1 MDGGR
6 RNDRLGR
13 SGPGSGGAGSGEG
26 VTGRLLDRVAIVT
39 GTARGIGRAIAA
51 RYAAEG
57 AIVIGIDIQA
67 EAGADAAEAIR
78 REIEGAGGPEG
89 RCGTMHFVAGDV
101 SNEEDVRRTVRE
113 VRETHGRIDILVNDA
128 AVQIEALA
136 TDVRVEDFHRI
147 VDVNLLGCVL
157 TCREALPAMVDQGG
171 GAIVNLSSVNA
182 FSADPLLP
190 VYGATKAAI
199 IGYTKS
205 VAVAFGPHGVRANAI
220 CPGDVDTELNRAFF
234 EAHPDPVAFRTSVER
249 EYPVRRIASTD
260 EIARVAVFLASDD
273 AAFINGEAL
282 VVDGGI
288 TSRIYEL

>member
-1 MDGGR
+1 MVR
-6 RNDRLGR
+6 RL
-13 SGPGSGGAGSGEG
+13 EG
-26 VTGRLLDRVAIVT
+26 RVAIVT

-51 RYAAEG
+51 AYVREG
-57 AIVIGIDIQA
+57 ALVVGVDVRA
-67 EAGADAAEAIR
+67 DAGRTAAEAILADA
-78 REIEGAGGPEG
+78 GAAGGG
-89 RCGTMHFVAGDV
+89 RMRFVAGDV
-101 SNEEDVRRTVRE
+101 SREDE
-113 VRETHGRIDILVNDA
+113 VRAIVGGVLDEHGRIDVLVNNA
-128 AVQIEALA
+128 AVQVEALA
-136 TDVRVEDFHRI
+136 ADVRVEDFHRI

-157 TCREALPAMVDQGG
+157 LCREVLPAMVAQGG
-171 GAIVNLSSVNA
+171 GAIVNMSSVNA

-205 VAVAFGPHGVRANAI
+205 VAVAYGRHGVRANAI

-234 EAHPDPVAFRTSVER
+234 EAHPDPVAFRTSVEH

-273 AAFINGEAL
+273 AAFVSGAEI

>member
-1 MDGGR
+1 MDG
-6 RNDRLGR
+6 RLQG
-13 SGPGSGGAGSGEG
+13 
-26 VTGRLLDRVAIVT
+26 RVAIVT

-51 RYAAEG
+51 AYAREG
-57 AIVIGIDIQA
+57 CVVIGIDIQA
-67 EAGADAAEAIR
+67 EVGATAADAIAR
-78 REIEGAGGPEG
+78 DGGRMTFE
-89 RCGTMHFVAGDV
+89 AGDV
-101 SNEEDVRRTVRE
+101 SNEADVRRIIGAVLER
-113 VRETHGRIDILVNDA
+113 HGRIDVLVNDA
-128 AVQIEALA
+128 AVQVEALA
-136 TDVRVEDFHRI
+136 ADVRVADFHRI

-157 TCREALPAMVDQGG
+157 TCREVLPAMVAQGG
-171 GAIVNLSSVNA
+171 GAIVNMSSVNA

-205 VAVAFGPHGVRANAI
+205 VAVAYGPHGIRANAI

-273 AAFINGEAL
+273 AAFVNGEAL

>member
-1 MDGGR
+1 MDG
-6 RNDRLGR
+6 RLQG
-13 SGPGSGGAGSGEG
+13 
-26 VTGRLLDRVAIVT
+26 RVAIVT

-51 RYAAEG
+51 AYAREG
-57 AIVIGIDIQA
+57 CVVIGIDIQA
-67 EAGADAAEAIR
+67 EVGATAAD
-78 REIEGAGGPEG
+78 EIARDGGRMTFE
-89 RCGTMHFVAGDV
+89 AGDV
-101 SNEEDVRRTVRE
+101 ANEADVRRIVGAVLER
-113 VRETHGRIDILVNDA
+113 HGRIDVLVNDA
-128 AVQIEALA
+128 AVQVEALA
-136 TDVRVEDFHRI
+136 ADVRVADFHRI

-157 TCREALPAMVDQGG
+157 TCREVLPAMVAQGG
-171 GAIVNLSSVNA
+171 GAIVNMSSVNA

-205 VAVAFGPHGVRANAI
+205 VAVAYGPHGIRANAI

-273 AAFINGEAL
+273 AAFVNGEAL

-288 TSRIYEL
+288 TARIYEL

>member
-1 MDGGR
+1 MDG
-6 RNDRLGR
+6 RLDG
-13 SGPGSGGAGSGEG
+13 
-26 VTGRLLDRVAIVT
+26 RVAIVT

-51 RYAAEG
+51 RFVAEG
-57 AIVIGIDIQA
+57 ATVVGIDIQGDA
-67 EAGADAAEAIR
+67 GRSATRDIVGEAAAE
-78 REIEGAGGPEG
+78 GGTGQMSFAE
-89 RCGTMHFVAGDV
+89 GDV
-101 SNEEDVRRTVRE
+101 SSEEDVIRIVASALE
-113 VRETHGRIDILVNDA
+113 AFGRIDVLVNDA
-128 AVQIEALA
+128 AVQKEHLA
-136 TDVRVEDFHRI
+136 ADVTVEDFHRI

-157 TCREALPAMVDQGG
+157 TCREVLPAMVARGS
-171 GAIVNLSSVNA
+171 GAIVNMSSVNA

-205 VAVAFGPHGVRANAI
+205 VAVAYGPHGIRANVI

-234 EAHPDPVAFRTSVER
+234 EAHPDPVGFRARVER

-260 EIARVAVFLASDD
+260 EIARIAVFLASDD
-273 AAFINGEAL
+273 AAFVSGAEI